1 MKLFLYRYRFIL
13 SCVPLF
19 VAGALILNYV
29 NSSISKKEEDKR
41 KIELEGAHEDA
52 KSLIQNQ
59 VNSLAILT
67 SGIGSYIKYADSL
80 PDSKKL
86 RNYVGTLVDHL
97 DYDDSLIVSFIDT
110 SFEFVSTFSRTHN
123 DPSSLVG
130 TNVAQFRSQEELN
143 KLRYAMEH
151 EEIVMFEPFNLV
163 EGWPGIAMHFG
174 IYRDNKPVGYV
185 VPVINLEYILEGIYD
200 QKNTSKFVY
209 QFQTSKKN
217 FFDRFTVYDGSEVF
231 NDRVDSEYWGTSGVD
246 STQFIT
252 SELDIFDYK
261 LTIGTAHKK
270 ELETSSFLS
279 TLMYLWLFLLALFI
293 SFVIWQMT
301 RSNKL
306 AKKLQIAKTQL
317 ERLSIVAQETE
328 NIVLI
333 MDAEGNV
340 EWVNESFERLN
351 QVTYDELIAD
361 RGKNIRDISNS
372 DTIKHLIDQ
381 AIDTKKPV
389 QYDSLNTRNEGQR
402 VWESSTLTP
411 IYNDQG
417 TLTNLIIIDTDITE
431 RKDAEDLLIEK
442 TKEIVDS
449 INYAKR
455 LQEAILPSRDFIKGH
470 FPESFILY
478 SPKDIVAG
486 DFYWFEEIEDF
497 LYIAVADCTGH
508 GVPGAMV
515 SVVCNNA
522 LNKAVIEEGLR
533 DPGEIL
539 DRASDLVT
547 SRFNSSSNV
556 KDGMDISF
564 CRIDKKKRELAY
576 SGAYSPIYL
585 VNQLTDVN
593 AELKFRSETHW
604 LKEIKANKQPIGSY
618 EHRTKFDTHKLELEE
633 NQALYLFSDG
643 YYDQFGGEK
652 GKKFKTANFKR
663 LLLKI
668 HGNPMSSQIKSLSDS
683 LEEWKGD
690 FEQVDDICVIGLK
703 I

>member
-1 MKLFLYRYRFIL
+1 M
-13 SCVPLF
+13 PLF
-19 VAGALILNYV
+19 IAGGLILNYV
-29 NSSISKKEEDKR
+29 NNSISNKEEDKR
-41 KIELEGAHEDA
+41 KTELTAAHEDA
-52 KSLIQNQ
+52 KNLIQNQ

-67 SGIGSYIKYADSL
+67 AGIGSYIKYADSL
-80 PDSKKL
+80 PDSETL
-86 RNYVGTLVDHL
+86 RKYVGTLVDHL

-110 SFEFVSTFSRTHN
+110 SFEFVSTFSRTHD

-130 TNVAQFRSQEELN
+130 SNVRQFRSTDELN
-143 KLRYAMEH
+143 KLRFAMEH
-151 EEIVMFEPFNLV
+151 EEIIMFEPFNLI

-174 IYRDNKPVGYV
+174 IYRNNQPVGYV
-185 VPVINLEYILEGIYD
+185 MPVINLAYILEGIYN

-209 QFQTSKKN
+209 QFQTSEKY
-217 FFDRFTVYDGSEVF
+217 FFDRYAVYDGSEVYSSRF
-231 NDRVDSEYWGTSGVD
+231 DEEYWIHSGVD
-246 STQFIT
+246 SSLFIT
-252 SELDIFDYK
+252 SEIDIFGYD
-261 LTIGTAHKK
+261 LTIGTAHKT
-270 ELETSSFLS
+270 ETISSSVLS
-279 TLMYLWLFLLALFI
+279 TLMYLWLFLLAIFI

-306 AKKLQIAKTQL
+306 AKKLQAAKTQL

-333 MDAEGNV
+333 MDGEGNV
-340 EWVNESFERLN
+340 EWVNQSFERLN

-361 RGKNIRDISNS
+361 RGRNIRDISNS
-372 DTIKHLIDQ
+372 DTIKRLIDQ
-381 AIDTKKPV
+381 AIETKKPV

-411 IYNDQG
+411 IYNDNG
-417 TLTNLIIIDTDITE
+417 VLTNLIIIDTDITE

-442 TKEIVDS
+442 TKEMVDS
-449 INYAKR
+449 MNYAKR
-455 LQEAILPSRDFIKGH
+455 LQEAILPSKEVIASH
-470 FPESFILY
+470 FLSSFILY

-486 DFYWFEEIEDF
+486 DFYWFEEIEDY

-515 SVVCNNA
+515 SVVCSNA

-533 DPGEIL
+533 DPGIIL

-556 KDGMDISF
+556 KDGMDIAF

-576 SGAYSPIYL
+576 AGAYSPIYL
-585 VNQLTDVN
+585 VNQRSSEDLEIKFQTD
-593 AELKFRSETHW
+593 THW
-604 LKEIKANKQPIGSY
+604 LREIKANKQPIGSY
-618 EHRTKFDTHKLELEE
+618 EHRTSFNTHLVQLDE
-633 NQALYLFSDG
+633 NQSLYLFSDG
-643 YYDQFGGEK
+643 YYDQFGGVK

-663 LLLKI
+663 LILKV
-668 HGNPMSSQIKSLSDS
+668 HNDSMESQLKSFSDS
-683 LEEWKGD
+683 LDVWKGD
-690 FEQVDDICVIGLK
+690 FEQVDDICIIGLK